1 MSQPL
6 RKYAQTSDEVE
17 HLDNELS
24 ESLAKIRADI
34 EVCAFIY
41 RALEAY
47 ICLCICPSLVPVS
60 VLYVNTSQQL
70 LRTSRLRTCCVV
82 CELSELSTA
91 YDELPLADC
100 LGV

>member
-1 MSQPL
+1 MNLGSSVQALAGKPACLALYETARVTEANGRKMSQPL

-41 RALEAY
+41 RAL
-47 ICLCICPSLVPVS
+47 
-60 VLYVNTSQQL
+60 
-70 LRTSRLRTCCVV
+70 
-82 CELSELSTA
+82 
-91 YDELPLADC
+91 
-100 LGV
+100 